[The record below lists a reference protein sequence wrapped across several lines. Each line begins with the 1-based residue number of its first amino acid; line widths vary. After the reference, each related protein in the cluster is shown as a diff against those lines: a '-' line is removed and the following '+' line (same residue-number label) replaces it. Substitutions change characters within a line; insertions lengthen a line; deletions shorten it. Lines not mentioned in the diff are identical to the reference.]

1 MGSPTKRQKI
11 STEPN
16 DADFEVNDDYS
27 EGYTEAEEDDFIV
40 DDENDDI
47 VYGPGYDPDQ
57 ELQQRRARLDYK
69 LKSTF
74 ESIFEKYGKDFDGV
88 GDEIDLLTGE
98 ILVDNGHLKEMQ
110 DERDAGDNKAGGNLL
125 RALTVEPESVM
136 ETSDDENSIE
146 EGEGMNEGDKAQDK
160 SDHRVNAE
168 EMSCGDM
175 EEDDMILRGY
185 DEPNR
190 DPFLDVVSTIE
201 TESASNDPLGDLQ
214 RQRNSQPEGRSVSF
228 PSYNEILHSFGPDV
242 APQIVNIISRKHI
255 HDDTHIEPAWRVPE
269 LPALEPKKRPALRAF
284 IPEPETERSPSPDV
298 SESIWALPR
307 GRGPRGR
314 GPRGRGPKGP
324 FKPKASFRPR
334 NIGDT
339 ALLSDGLSTP
349 SSAASKSPRVRNSF
363 TEEEDEILIAKVA
376 EARDQGLTFGTESTW
391 EELASLNDRHT
402 IASWKDRYRQRYLHL
417 WSPEGTTRPGSRG
430 LRPPYRPKNREES
443 ESSIRSASRSPHPVS
458 FFQRPSRTR
467 KPAQQGSNVVSW
479 SDAVA
484 AIKVL
489 DPRLHKDLAKDASIF
504 DLTDVRPVDVDEEA
518 LNLRSSDLEF
528 SEESDD
534 EPELPAHIGSG
545 VQRIAPVTVNPA
557 YEFSDEETGSNFKAL
572 QQSSGST
579 PKPNEEKG
587 SWLVTPQSE
596 ESKESKEGARK
607 PSSSKSKDGTN
618 GKSRS
623 RQSIVRKRLMSEEVD
638 ELSLG
643 LEGGDVLFVCSLPR
657 KDKQKEPRTF
667 IKREGQDSA
676 ISDAITPVQPKGR
689 IPTLSDFDEFDE
701 LSAEW
706 APALPTAYA
715 KKSIVKIKSEPDPAV
730 GVGLSDNKKE
740 TSVDLFDIDQLPET
754 SPRSALDARRQSRM
768 NKRFSSSA
776 VIPSTSQIESSPTVA
791 VDRRIQSRIQQ
802 RTDSVDNG
810 PVLPA
815 SLDMVSS
822 PTPRPK
828 RKFFDLDEKEN
839 TSLTPSQKADQE
851 TETLVSD
858 AEDLPLQNMIS
869 GNRTPTLSP
878 NKKTGGITTPTH
890 SESRKSRT
898 PLLDYTTPTRRD
910 LTRKGALRGTSR
922 SPGMVKTPG
931 GTFRKCGQDGF
942 ACKRAFCF
950 RCGLS
955 SKRMGIE

>member
-1 MGSPTKRQKI
+1 MESPTKRQGI
-11 STEPN
+11 SNEPN
-16 DADFEVNDDYS
+16 DVDFEVDDDYFERYS
-27 EGYTEAEEDDFIV
+27 EVEEDEDDFIV
-40 DDENDDI
+40 DDDNDDV
-47 VYGPGYDPDQ
+47 VYEPGYDPDQ

-125 RALTVEPESVM
+125 RALTVEPESIM
-136 ETSDDENSIE
+136 ETSDDEYSTE
-146 EGEGMNEGDKAQDK
+146 EGEVMNEGDKAQEK
-160 SDHRVNAE
+160 SDHRANVE
-168 EMSCGDM
+168 EISCEDM

-190 DPFLDVVSTIE
+190 DPFLDVVPTIE
-201 TESASNDPLGDLQ
+201 TESASDHPLGDLKY
-214 RQRNSQPEGRSVSF
+214 QRNSKPEGRSVSF

-242 APQIVNIISRKHI
+242 APQIVNIISRKNV

-269 LPALEPKKRPALRAF
+269 LPALEPRKRPALRPF
-284 IPEPETERSPSPDV
+284 VPEPESERSPSPDV

-307 GRGPRGR
+307 GRGPGRPR
-314 GPRGRGPKGP
+314 GPYKS
-324 FKPKASFRPR
+324 KASFRLR

-339 ALLSDGLSTP
+339 VLLPDGLNTP
-349 SSAASKSPRVRNSF
+349 SSAASKSPRVRNAF

-376 EARDQGLTFGTESTW
+376 EARDQGLALGAESTW

-402 IASWKDRYRQRYLHL
+402 IASWKNRYRQRYLHL
-417 WSPEGTTRPGSRG
+417 WSPEGTARPGSSG
-430 LRPPYRPKNREES
+430 LRRPYRSKNREES
-443 ESSIRSASRSPHPVS
+443 KSSIKSASRSRHPVS

-467 KPAQQGSNVVSW
+467 KPAQQGPNVVSW

-484 AIKVL
+484 VIKAL
-489 DPRLHKDLAKDASIF
+489 DPRLHKDLIKDASTF
-504 DLTDVRPVDVDEEA
+504 DLTDVGPVNVDDEA
-518 LNLRSSDLEF
+518 LNLRTSDLEF
-528 SEESDD
+528 SEVSDD
-534 EPELPAHIGSG
+534 EPELPAHIESG
-545 VQRIAPVTVNPA
+545 VQRIAPVAVNPA

-587 SWLVTPQSE
+587 SWLVTPQS
-596 ESKESKEGARK
+596 KESKKRARK
-607 PSSSKSKDGTN
+607 PTSIKSKDGTN
-618 GKSRS
+618 GESRS
-623 RQSIVRKRLMSEEVD
+623 HQSIVRKRLMSEEVD
-638 ELSLG
+638 ELSLCV
-643 LEGGDVLFVCSLPR
+643 EEEDVLFVRSMPR
-657 KDKQKEPRTF
+657 KDKQKEPQTF
-667 IKREGQDSA
+667 IKREGQDST
-676 ISDAITPVQPKGR
+676 ISDAITPVPPKER
-689 IPTLSDFDEFDE
+689 IPILSDYDEFDE

-706 APALPTAYA
+706 PPVLPTVYA
-715 KKSIVKIKSEPDPAV
+715 KRPIVEIKSEPDQAIE
-730 GVGLSDNKKE
+730 VGLFDNTKE
-740 TSVDLFDIDQLPET
+740 TNVDLFDIDQLPET
-754 SPRSALDARRQSRM
+754 SPSALDARKQSRI

-776 VIPSTSQIESSPTVA
+776 IIPSTSQIESSPTVA

-802 RTDSVDNG
+802 RTDSIGNG
-810 PVLPA
+810 SVLP
-815 SLDMVSS
+815 SSSDMVSS

-839 TSLTPSQKADQE
+839 VSLTPSQKANQE
-851 TETLVSD
+851 TETPVSD
-858 AEDLPLQNMIS
+858 VEDLPLENMIS
-869 GNRTPTLSP
+869 GKRTATSTP
-878 NKKTGGITTPTH
+878 NKKTGGLTTPTH

-910 LTRKGALRGTSR
+910 STRKRTPRGTSR

-942 ACKRAFCF
+942 ACKRTFCF

-955 SKRMGIE
+955 SKCMGIE

>member
-16 DADFEVNDDYS
+16 DADLEVNDDYPDNYS
-27 EGYTEAEEDDFIV
+27 ETEEDDFIV
-40 DDENDDI
+40 DDDNDDI
-47 VYGPGYDPDQ
+47 VYKPGYDPDQ

-125 RALTVEPESVM
+125 RALTVEPESVT
-136 ETSDDENSIE
+136 ETSDDEYIIE
-146 EGEGMNEGDKAQDK
+146 EGEGRNEGDDARDK
-160 SDHRVNAE
+160 SDDQINAE

-185 DEPNR
+185 DEPTQ

-214 RQRNSQPEGRSVSF
+214 HQRNSQPEGRSVSF
-228 PSYNEILHSFGPDV
+228 PSYNEILRSFGPDV
-242 APQIVNIISRKHI
+242 APQIVNIISRKQI

-269 LPALEPKKRPALRAF
+269 LPAVEPRKRPALRTF
-284 IPEPETERSPSPDV
+284 IPEPESERSPSPDV

-307 GRGPRGR
+307 GRGPRG
-314 GPRGRGPKGP
+314 PH
-324 FKPKASFRPR
+324 KPKASFRPR

-339 ALLSDGLSTP
+339 ALLSDGLNTP

-376 EARDQGLTFGTESTW
+376 EARDQGLGFGTESTW
-391 EELASLNDRHT
+391 EELASLNGRHT
-402 IASWKDRYRQRYLHL
+402 KASWKGRYRQRYLHL
-417 WSPEGTTRPGSRG
+417 WSPEGTTGSGSRG
-430 LRPPYRPKNREES
+430 LRGPYRPKNRDES
-443 ESSIRSASRSPHPVS
+443 ESSIRPASRSPYPVS

-484 AIKVL
+484 AIKAL

-534 EPELPAHIGSG
+534 EPELPTHIGSG
-545 VQRIAPVTVNPA
+545 AQRISPVTVNPA

-572 QQSSGST
+572 RQSIGST
-579 PKPNEEKG
+579 PKPNEKKG
-587 SWLVTPQSE
+587 SWLVTPQS
-596 ESKESKEGARK
+596 KEGARK
-607 PSSSKSKDGTN
+607 PSTSKSKDGTN
-618 GKSRS
+618 GESRS

-643 LEGGDVLFVCSLPR
+643 LGEDVLFVCSLPR

-667 IKREGQDSA
+667 IKREEEDLAVSETN
-676 ISDAITPVQPKGR
+676 AITPVPPKER
-689 IPTLSDFDEFDE
+689 IPTLGDFDEFDE

-706 APALPTAYA
+706 PPSLPTVHA
-715 KKSIVKIKSEPDPAV
+715 KKSIVEIKSETDPAV
-730 GVGLSDNKKE
+730 GVGLSDNTKE
-740 TSVDLFDIDQLPET
+740 TNVDLFDIDQLPET
-754 SPRSALDARRQSRM
+754 SPRSALDARKQSRM

-810 PVLPA
+810 SVLPT
-815 SLDMVSS
+815 SSDMVSS

-839 TSLTPSQKADQE
+839 TSFTPSHKADQE
-851 TETLVSD
+851 TETPVSD
-858 AEDLPLQNMIS
+858 AEDLPLQNMIN

-910 LTRKGALRGTSR
+910 LMRKRGLRDTSR

-931 GTFRKCGQDGF
+931 GTFRKCGRGGF